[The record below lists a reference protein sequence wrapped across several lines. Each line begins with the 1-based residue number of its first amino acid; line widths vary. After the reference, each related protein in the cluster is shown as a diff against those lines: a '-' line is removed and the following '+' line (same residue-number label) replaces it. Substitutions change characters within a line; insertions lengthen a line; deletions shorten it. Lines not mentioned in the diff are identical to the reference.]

1 MVFDVLIA
9 SVVALALIAA
19 RRTARAPAARA
30 PAPPAA
36 GRGRGRGLGRGRGME
51 PRTGVAFDRDGPH
64 AKEILRGWLSGNPN
78 FQEWRAFCSHKEG
91 WLRTADGNGF
101 CTKDN
106 MRRNCHAVMARCTRH
121 ADPNDDCDGQCAM
134 LSFSHCCFW

>member
-9 SVVALALIAA
+9 SVVALALIAT

-30 PAPPAA
+30 PAPAPAA
-36 GRGRGRGLGRGRGME
+36 AGRGRGLGRGRGME
-51 PRTGVAFDRDGPH
+51 PRVGVHFDRDGPH

-78 FQEWRAFCSHKEG
+78 FQEWRAFVDHKND
-91 WLRTADGNGF
+91 WLVTADGDGF

-106 MRRNCHAVMARCTRH
+106 MRRNCHAVTARHTRH
-121 ADPNDDCDGQCAM
+121 ADPNDDCDGQH
-134 LSFSHCCFW
+134 LSFSHCCF